1 MIKIKRFNLL
11 FASFLILHV
20 FRLQAFVLIP
30 TVIFYLHSI
39 VNKMYQYKAALFLYL
54 YAIYATIIFFSSI
67 YSSSIST
74 AALIDFKPI
83 FMLSIF
89 PSFILYD
96 KIYSPKLEDIAKII
110 IYSILII
117 MISSVIFKF
126 NYMNIIIR
134 GDIGLIA
141 MVALIL
147 ILPMSVDDLK
157 KYIFIFLILF
167 VSFLL
172 IQGRASMLAGAIA
185 IGFLLSKSH
194 NFRLVEKKIYKY
206 YFVLG
211 IIFIFIVGSVFIVRA
226 VDISN
231 NYGVSVAES
240 EARFLAF
247 IVLYDVLSSFSLFEW
262 LFGRGFGIDFSENI
276 DCGRVLPLVCL
287 HMENIIIGN
296 NGIYPAVGF
305 HNELIRIFVSTGI
318 IGTFIFFFFVGSLWR
333 KKIRNI
339 GSKTNQLYAIRLN
352 ALIVLFLISLFSH
365 GILGSTI
372 TSFVILSS
380 MGIIYSKSIK
390 KYV

>member
-11 FASFLILHV
+11 FVSFLILHV
-20 FRLQAFVLIP
+20 FRLQSFVLIP

-67 YSSSIST
+67 YPSITT

-89 PSFILYD
+89 PSFILFD

-110 IYSILII
+110 IYSVLII

-141 MVALIL
+141 MVALVL
-147 ILPMSVDDLK
+147 ILPMSIDDLK
-157 KYIFIFLILF
+157 RYIFVFFMLFL
-167 VSFLL
+167 SFLL

-185 IGFLLSKSH
+185 IGFLLLKSH
-194 NFRLVEKKIYKY
+194 NYRLIEKKIYKY

-211 IIFIFIVGSVFIVRA
+211 IIFLFLVGLVFITRA

-247 IVLYDVLSSFSLFEW
+247 VVFYDVLSSFSLFEW

-276 DCGRVLPLVCL
+276 DCGRVSPLVCL

-305 HNELIRIFVSTGI
+305 HNELIRIFVSTGS
-318 IGTFIFFFFVGSLWR
+318 IGTFIFFFFVRSLWR
-333 KKIRNI
+333 KKISNI
-339 GSKTNQLYAIRLN
+339 ASKTNQLYAIRLN
-352 ALIVLFLISLFSH
+352 SLIVLFLISLFSH

-372 TSFVILSS
+372 TSFVILST
-380 MGIIYSKSIK
+380 MGIIYSKSIN

>member
-1 MIKIKRFNLL
+1 
-11 FASFLILHV
+11 
-20 FRLQAFVLIP
+20 
-30 TVIFYLHSI
+30 
-39 VNKMYQYKAALFLYL
+39 
-54 YAIYATIIFFSSI
+54 
-67 YSSSIST
+67 
-74 AALIDFKPI
+74 
-83 FMLSIF
+83 MLSIF
-89 PSFILYD
+89 PSFILFD

-141 MVALIL
+141 MVALVL
-147 ILPMSVDDLK
+147 ILPMSIDDLK
-157 KYIFIFLILF
+157 RYIFVFFMLFL
-167 VSFLL
+167 SFLL

-185 IGFLLSKSH
+185 IGFLLLKSH
-194 NFRLVEKKIYKY
+194 NYRLIEKKIYKY

-211 IIFIFIVGSVFIVRA
+211 IIFLFLVGLVFITRA

-247 IVLYDVLSSFSLFEW
+247 VVFYDVLSSFSLFEW

-305 HNELIRIFVSTGI
+305 HNELIRIFVSTGL
-318 IGTFIFFFFVGSLWR
+318 IGTFIFFFFVRSLWR
-333 KKIRNI
+333 KKISNI
-339 GSKTNQLYAIRLN
+339 ASKTNQLYAIRLN
-352 ALIVLFLISLFSH
+352 SLIVLFLISLFSH

-380 MGIIYSKSIK
+380 MGIIYSKSIN

>member
-20 FRLQAFVLIP
+20 FRLQSFVLIP

-39 VNKMYQYKAALFLYL
+39 VNKMYRYKAALFLYL

-67 YSSSIST
+67 YPSITT

-89 PSFILYD
+89 PSFILFD

-141 MVALIL
+141 MVALVL
-147 ILPMSVDDLK
+147 ILPMSIDDLK
-157 KYIFIFLILF
+157 RYIFVFFMLFL
-167 VSFLL
+167 SFLL

-185 IGFLLSKSH
+185 IGFLLLKSH
-194 NFRLVEKKIYKY
+194 NYRLIEKKIYKY

-211 IIFIFIVGSVFIVRA
+211 IIFLFLVGLVFITRA

-247 IVLYDVLSSFSLFEW
+247 VVFYDVLSSFSLFEW

-305 HNELIRIFVSTGI
+305 HNELIRIFVSTGL
-318 IGTFIFFFFVGSLWR
+318 IGTFIFFFFVRSLWR
-333 KKIRNI
+333 KKISNI
-339 GSKTNQLYAIRLN
+339 ASKTNQLYAIRLN
-352 ALIVLFLISLFSH
+352 SLIVLFLISLFSH

-380 MGIIYSKSIK
+380 MGIIYSKSIN

>member
-1 MIKIKRFNLL
+1 MIKIKRFNIL
-11 FASFLILHV
+11 FVSFLILHV
-20 FRLQAFVLIP
+20 FRLQSFVLIP

-67 YSSSIST
+67 YPSITT

-89 PSFILYD
+89 PSFILFD

-110 IYSILII
+110 IYSVLII

-141 MVALIL
+141 MVALVL
-147 ILPMSVDDLK
+147 ILPMSIDDLK
-157 KYIFIFLILF
+157 RYIFVFFMLFL
-167 VSFLL
+167 SFLL

-185 IGFLLSKSH
+185 IGFLLLKSH
-194 NFRLVEKKIYKY
+194 NYRLIEKKIYKY

-211 IIFIFIVGSVFIVRA
+211 IIFLFLVGLVFITRA

-247 IVLYDVLSSFSLFEW
+247 VVFYDVLSSFSLFEW

-276 DCGRVLPLVCL
+276 DCGRVSPLVCL

-305 HNELIRIFVSTGI
+305 HNELIRIFVSTGS
-318 IGTFIFFFFVGSLWR
+318 IGTFIFFFFVRSLWR
-333 KKIRNI
+333 KKISNI
-339 GSKTNQLYAIRLN
+339 ASKTNQLYAIRLN
-352 ALIVLFLISLFSH
+352 SLIVLFLISLFSH

-372 TSFVILSS
+372 TSFVILST
-380 MGIIYSKSIK
+380 MGIIYSKSIN